1 MRLHLHDDVAE
12 RLLAEQA
19 ESVAAELQQ
28 HAVRIAGRIRPP
40 AGADLTVFVG
50 SGVGPRGSYAQAGMR
65 GPGAVAIEFGSR
77 NAPPQAPVRRAL
89 GGG

>member
-19 ESVAAELQQ
+19 PLVTEALEE

-40 AGADLTVFVG
+40 SRSDLEVFAG
-50 SGVGPRGSYAQAGMR
+50 SGVGPRGPYAQAGMR

-77 NAPPQAPVRRAL
+77 NGPPQAPVRRAL

>member
-1 MRLHLHDDVAE
+1 MRLRLLDDAAE
-12 RLLAEQA
+12 QILAEQA
-19 ESVAAELQQ
+19 ESVAAELQE

-40 AGADLTVFVG
+40 SGADLEVFVG
-50 SGVGPRGSYAQAGMR
+50 SGIGPRGPYAQAGMR

-77 NAPPQAPVRRAL
+77 NGPPQAPVRRAL

>member
-1 MRLHLHDDVAE
+1 MRLHLRDDAAEQLLADHALIVAE
-12 RLLAEQA
+12 ALE
-19 ESVAAELQQ
+19 E

-40 AGADLTVFVG
+40 ARSDIDVFAG
-50 SGVGPRGSYAQAGMR
+50 SGTGPHGPYAQAGMR

-77 NAPPQAPVRRAL
+77 NGPPQAPVRRAL

>member
-1 MRLHLHDDVAE
+1 MRLHLHDDAAE
-12 RLLAEQA
+12 QLLAEQA
-19 ESVAAELQQ
+19 ASVATALQE

-40 AGADLTVFVG
+40 SGTDLTVFAG
-50 SGVGPRGSYAQAGMR
+50 SGVGPRGPYAQAGMR
-65 GPGAVAIEFGSR
+65 GSGAVAIEFGSR